1 MLYHPRVGLV
11 AWIGLSFIISRLDS
25 RDPAKNTNIISIFMD
40 PVVKPRGDI
49 KDYWIPAFAG
59 MT

>member
-1 MLYHPRVGLV
+1 
-11 AWIGLSFIISRLDS
+11 
-25 RDPAKNTNIISIFMD
+25 MD

-59 MT
+59 MTYYSPQIKTLHSFPYLRRY